1 MKVAFVLGASNYR
14 LALYRATIDTAS
26 ELRKSGIEVDYIF
39 WEYPGDLQGN
49 DQYIPIFGL
58 SKEKKASKWFLKF
71 FSSILGRHFYYF
83 LFSRFFSAQLYNR
96 LNAKDYS
103 AIFFHGMSCI
113 PMHKGVG
120 DEYIIVHSCKAEN
133 LLGKLSGIKRI
144 FYRKIY
150 QRIYSD
156 KNLLSVSKD
165 VSRDMLTG
173 IGASPK
179 TIGEIYNGFNFAR
192 LKSAMQAPCSARLP
206 EAYIMSAGR
215 PDRTKRFDLL
225 IDAYSKTKKTYPL
238 VIFGDGRKL
247 SALKQQAAELGL
259 SDKVIFPGFCSDLL
273 GAYRNAVLYVSSSDV
288 EGLPTVVVESLVSG
302 TPVVAT
308 DAGGSNELLAGRLSK
323 WIVRRGDV
331 DGLAKAID
339 EILLEPPEVS
349 ENDISFLD
357 YRAVAGTYADCVYRK
372 MERSS
377 G

>member
-1 MKVAFVLGASNYR
+1 
-14 LALYRATIDTAS
+14 
-26 ELRKSGIEVDYIF
+26 
-39 WEYPGDLQGN
+39 
-49 DQYIPIFGL
+49 
-58 SKEKKASKWFLKF
+58 
-71 FSSILGRHFYYF
+71 
-83 LFSRFFSAQLYNR
+83 
-96 LNAKDYS
+96 
-103 AIFFHGMSCI
+103 
-113 PMHKGVG
+113 
-120 DEYIIVHSCKAEN
+120 
-133 LLGKLSGIKRI
+133 
-144 FYRKIY
+144 
-150 QRIYSD
+150 
-156 KNLLSVSKD
+156 
-165 VSRDMLTG
+165 
-173 IGASPK
+173 
-179 TIGEIYNGFNFAR
+179 
-192 LKSAMQAPCSARLP
+192 MQAPCSARLP